1 MPDPQSV
8 RGKEADERPFYP
20 QATRLMFVDAAETI
34 VRPIGR
40 ILRQPRFPC
49 CTGQGIAG
57 GIDWRLL
64 RDNRRHP
71 RTSERVWVSGVSVW
85 REARR
90 RARGTVADITAG
102 AYAWAALDGVAH
114 RGWDPWRPGEDTDT
128 EEAGA
133 GAPPAGDDLQ
143 DELWAGDTRHR
154 EMPRWRVTE
163 TNGYDLWEAVHAAL
177 SDPTLE
183 VVFGGGCRDGFF
195 NLRPHPDA
203 ADVIVTSEERGGDTN
218 GHLER
223 IFGVTIEDGRPLAL
237 VQGSWSE
244 GFAGCHLPDGRF
256 QRGCYKADVSVL
268 AAAWDAHVFQAVT

>member
-1 MPDPQSV
+1 MSLSDLGQVGGGLMPDPQSV

-90 RARGTVADITAG
+90 RARGTVADITVG

-114 RGWDPWRPGEDTDT
+114 RGWDPWRSGEDTDT

-133 GAPPAGDDLQ
+133 GAPPAFEIGCMVEGSGVSIRGADGTVAPL
-143 DELWAGDTRHR
+143 AGL
-154 EMPRWRVTE
+154 
-163 TNGYDLWEAVHAAL
+163 GYDHFSGDFSGEGCG
-177 SDPTLE
+177 E
-183 VVFGGGCRDGFF
+183 GGR
-195 NLRPHPDA
+195 
-203 ADVIVTSEERGGDTN
+203 V
-218 GHLER
+218 
-223 IFGVTIEDGRPLAL
+223 GR
-237 VQGSWSE
+237 
-244 GFAGCHLPDGRF
+244 
-256 QRGCYKADVSVL
+256 
-268 AAAWDAHVFQAVT
+268 